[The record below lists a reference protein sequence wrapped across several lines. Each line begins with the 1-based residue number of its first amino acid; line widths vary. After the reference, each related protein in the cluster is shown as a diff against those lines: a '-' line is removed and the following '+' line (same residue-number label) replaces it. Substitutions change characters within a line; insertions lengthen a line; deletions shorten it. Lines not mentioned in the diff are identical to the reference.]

1 MYHKNSSDEKRNS
14 SNAIS
19 ENEKTQKY
27 KRLGPNK
34 IRRFKIFLGSKTTSL
49 FKNVETLKN

>member
-19 ENEKTQKY
+19 ENEKIQKY

-34 IRRFKIFLGSKTTSL
+34 EI
-49 FKNVETLKN
+49 

>member
-19 ENEKTQKY
+19 ENEKIQKY

-34 IRRFKIFLGSKTTSL
+34 IRIFKIFLGSKTTSL